1 MKITVFNGSPRAKM
15 GNTSVIVESFLEGA
29 GKAGA
34 ETEQIYL
41 AKYKINPCRGC
52 KTCWEKT
59 PGKCAQ
65 KDDMAELVTKVI
77 SSDVMGLATPVYADN
92 VSGLLKNFIDRL
104 IVIGD
109 PHWVKDEF
117 GECRHILRYSKPDK
131 FLVFSNCGFP
141 EQSHFQV
148 LRLLFKRM
156 ARNLGWNI
164 MGEVYRAGGALLTS
178 KDENIKPFI
187 EKYKQLLVRA
197 GIEAV
202 EKGKISEETSVELE
216 KPLLPIP
223 NFVDVFFTRVNQIC
237 DELEL
242 RHSGSVKENG

>member
-1 MKITVFNGSPRAKM
+1 MKITVFNGSPRAKL
-15 GNTSVIVESFLEGA
+15 GNTSVLVENFLEGA
-29 GKAGA
+29 RQAGA
-34 ETEQIYL
+34 ETEQVYL

-65 KDDMAELVTKVI
+65 KDGMAELINKVI
-77 SSDVMGLATPVYADN
+77 ASDVLGFATPVYADN

-109 PHWVKDEF
+109 PHWAKDEF
-117 GECRHILRYSKPDK
+117 GECRHILRYAKPNK
-131 FLVFSNCGFP
+131 LLIFSNCGFP

-156 ARNLGWNI
+156 ARNLGWSI

-178 KDENIKPFI
+178 KDESMMPFI
-187 EKYKQLLVRA
+187 EKYKQLLVKA
-197 GIEAV
+197 GNEAV
-202 EKGKISEETSVELE
+202 EKGKISEETSLELE

-223 NFVDVFFTRVNQIC
+223 NFVDVFFRRVNQIC
-237 DELEL
+237 DEMDL
-242 RHSGSVKENG
+242 RFAESAKQNS

>member
-1 MKITVFNGSPRAKM
+1 MKITVFNGSPRAKL
-15 GNTSVIVESFLEGA
+15 GNTNVMVESFLEGA
-29 GKAGA
+29 KQA
-34 ETEQIYL
+34 EAEVEQVYL
-41 AKYKINPCRGC
+41 SKYKINPCRAC

-59 PGKCAQ
+59 PGKCVQ
-65 KDDMAELVTKVI
+65 KDDMAELITKVI
-77 SSDVMGLATPVYADN
+77 SSDVLGLATPVFADN
-92 VSGLLKNFIDRL
+92 VSGILKNFIDRL

-109 PHWVKDEF
+109 PHWTKDEL
-117 GECRHILRYSKPDK
+117 GECRHILRYSKPGK
-131 FLVFSNCGFP
+131 LLVFSNCGFP

-156 ARNLGWNI
+156 SRNLGWSI

-187 EKYKQLLVRA
+187 EKYKLLLVKA

-202 EKGKISEETSVELE
+202 EKGSLSEEISAELE

-237 DELEL
+237 DEMEL
-242 RHSGSVKENG
+242 RHSEGVKQNG

>member
-1 MKITVFNGSPRAKM
+1 MKITVFNGSPRAKL
-15 GNTSVIVESFLEGA
+15 GNTNVIVENFLEGA
-29 GKAGA
+29 RQAGA
-34 ETEQIYL
+34 EAEQVYL

-65 KDDMAELVTKVI
+65 KDDMAELIDKVI
-77 SSDVMGLATPVYADN
+77 SSDVMGFATPVYADN
-92 VSGLLKNFIDRL
+92 VSGTLKNFIDRL

-117 GECRHILRYSKPDK
+117 GECRHVLRYEKPNRL
-131 FLVFSNCGFP
+131 LVFSNCGFP

-156 ARNLGWNI
+156 ARNLGWSI

-178 KDENIKPFI
+178 KDENTIPFI
-187 EKYKQLLVRA
+187 EKYKQLLKKA
-197 GIEAV
+197 GAEAV
-202 EKGKISEETSVELE
+202 EQGRISEETSAELE

-223 NFVDVFFTRVNQIC
+223 NFTDVFFRRVNQIC
-237 DELEL
+237 DEMDL
-242 RHSGSVKENG
+242 RFK